1 MSQSPEPTKSQES
14 AENEEN
20 SSQLLQFVK
29 TIARLRAPDGCPW
42 DREQTHKTLARYLLE
57 EAYEVLEAI
66 HHDDPAKLE
75 EELGDLLLQIVLNA
89 QVATD
94 DGNFNI
100 EDVARGINEKMIRRH
115 PHVFSDNKVDSA
127 DEVVT
132 QWKDIKEK
140 EKKDKKDKGGAL
152 GNIPKAMPALLQA
165 LKISEAAVDQ
175 GFEWEKEGDVWDKLD
190 SEIAELKEAIS
201 IPEQTKPDTAAAK
214 DAAKEAIALEF
225 GDVLFCM
232 VNVARWHA
240 LDPEECLLLTME
252 KFRKRFSKM
261 EEMATLPL
269 KEMNPKQWDELWEK
283 AKLLTSAAK

>member
-152 GNIPKAMPALLQA
+152 DNIPKAMPALLQA

>member
-1 MSQSPEPTKSQES
+1 MSQNNGES
-14 AENEEN
+14 R
-20 SSQLLQFVK
+20 SQLLQFVE

-66 HHDDPAKLE
+66 HHDDPVKLQ

-89 QVATD
+89 QVAKD

-115 PHVFSDNKVDSA
+115 PHVFAANDNKVDSV
-127 DEVVT
+127 DQVVS
-132 QWKDIKEK
+132 QWKDIKEQEKK
-140 EKKDKKDKGGAL
+140 EKKHKGGAL
-152 GNIPKAMPALLQA
+152 GDISRAMPALLQA
-165 LKISEAAVDQ
+165 LKISETAVDQ
-175 GFEWEKEGDVWDKLD
+175 GFEWEKEGDVWEKLD
-190 SEIAELKEAIS
+190 SEITELKEAIS
-201 IPEQTKPDTAAAK
+201 NPDLKTPEKEKKDYTAREKAAR
-214 DAAKEAIALEF
+214 EAMALEF

-240 LDPEECLLLTME
+240 LNPEECLILCME

-261 EEMATLPL
+261 EDLAQKPL
-269 KEMNPKQWDELWEK
+269 KELSPVEWNDLWEE
-283 AKLLTSAAK
+283 AKVITSGGKGEG